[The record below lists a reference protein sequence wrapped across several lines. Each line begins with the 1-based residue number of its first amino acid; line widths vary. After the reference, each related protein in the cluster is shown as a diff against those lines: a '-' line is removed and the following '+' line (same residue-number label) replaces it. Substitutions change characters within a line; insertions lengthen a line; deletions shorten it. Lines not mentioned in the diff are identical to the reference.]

1 MLQDLANLLRHDLPA
16 QAELVRHPAAG
27 HGLATLKQLVPVAV
41 DLGLVLARDGVRES
55 RRERLR
61 GATVE
66 ERHLLAHKFDSD
78 GRDLS
83 GGPGPHAARTQLAH
97 LLRFRKYREIKLC
110 SLFGVVVEPQKRCD
124 LVHGLASISIV
135 SIVEAS
141 ENGTQLQSNKVAN
154 QGRVGQFHDRRPT
167 GSWATVEAQAADV
180 SDLAIAGAKSPS
192 HNQTTSRRAAAVATT
207 RYESSHLP
215 PEDSSAVRRWGRVGR
230 APSGARSRV
239 RGASARRGA
248 SPPSPRGR
256 RAHSRN
262 ASRSS
267 PGRVGARLTPL
278 SRRASGFAA
287 LLTRSH
293 YVRGVV
299 AGVAWGARRR
309 D

>member
-66 ERHLLAHKFDSD
+66 ERHLLAHKFDRD

-83 GGPGPHAARTQLAH
+83 GGPGSHAARTQLAH

-154 QGRVGQFHDRRPT
+154 H
-167 GSWATVEAQAADV
+167 
-180 SDLAIAGAKSPS
+180 GAWR
-192 HNQTTSRRAAAVATT
+192 TSRPIPRFARPRGAVVDLGPDDAPKARLLRSERAFSPASPRPARSPVS
-207 RYESSHLP
+207 RGCSP
-215 PEDSSAVRRWGRVGR
+215 PR
-230 APSGARSRV
+230 PPLARSR
-239 RGASARRGA
+239 
-248 SPPSPRGR
+248 PRWPR
-256 RAHSRN
+256 RA
-262 ASRSS
+262 
-267 PGRVGARLTPL
+267 L
-278 SRRASGFAA
+278 
-287 LLTRSH
+287 
-293 YVRGVV
+293 
-299 AGVAWGARRR
+299 
-309 D
+309 